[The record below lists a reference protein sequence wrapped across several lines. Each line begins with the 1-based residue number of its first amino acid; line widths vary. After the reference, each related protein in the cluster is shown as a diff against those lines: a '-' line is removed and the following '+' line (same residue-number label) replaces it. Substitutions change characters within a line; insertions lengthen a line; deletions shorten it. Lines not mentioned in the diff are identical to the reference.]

1 MSTHSRFEGK
11 LDVLDLLINILKD
24 HEESLSDVVDKL
36 NDFLN
41 NLSGV
46 QKKTTNQDQILKQ
59 YDLSDVAD
67 KLDAFTDNIS
77 SLVEKTS
84 RESTSERGCHVALVD
99 CRKWSEFR
107 GASKGAS
114 LIAFEIDMWN
124 VISIT
129 STSREFV
136 FRYSERLPM
145 SQNDAVAED
154 SVWHRVFNVDPL
166 SLRRWLS
173 KELDVP
179 EEKIIEGNVVKIL
192 GESN

>member
-11 LDVLDLLINILKD
+11 IDVLDLLINILKD
-24 HEESLSDVVDKL
+24 HEESLSEVVDKL
-36 NDFLN
+36 NVFLN

-46 QKKTTNQDQILKQ
+46 QKKITNQDQILKQ
-59 YDLSDVAD
+59 HDLSDVAG
-67 KLDAFTDNIS
+67 KLDAFNDNIS
-77 SLVEKTS
+77 SLLEKTS
-84 RESTSERGCHVALVD
+84 RESTSERGCQVAVVD

-114 LIAFEIDMWN
+114 LIAFEIDIWN

-129 STSREFV
+129 STSREFI

-145 SQNDAVAED
+145 SQNDGVAED
-154 SVWHRVFNVDPL
+154 SVWQGVFNVDPL

-173 KELDVP
+173 RELNVP
-179 EEKIIEGNVVKIL
+179 EEKIIEGNLLKIL